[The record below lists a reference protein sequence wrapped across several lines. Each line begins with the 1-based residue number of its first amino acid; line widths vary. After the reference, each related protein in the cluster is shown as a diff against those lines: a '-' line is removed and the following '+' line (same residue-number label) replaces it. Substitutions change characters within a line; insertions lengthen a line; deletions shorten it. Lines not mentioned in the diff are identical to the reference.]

1 MVYADTDSVR
11 PRVQVFVTNLTDS
24 SKWKLCA
31 DASVRNAHKAV
42 AYVKWGWDCRD
53 YKVSTELVTGRFAGH
68 PAAQVKLEWPKVPS
82 NVRSVVEW

>member
-42 AYVKWGWDCRD
+42 VRLKKSSHATVYV
-53 YKVSTELVTGRFAGH
+53 A
-68 PAAQVKLEWPKVPS
+68 VK
-82 NVRSVVEW
+82 